1 MKSILDLIAEK
12 EELQKRAL
20 ELISNTEKEERKLN
34 DEENSQLEEIKKQI
48 SDKEDEIRKMNNN
61 NNNLIKQNNSI
72 EKRMEK
78 KEFRLLKAI
87 NDIANNRQLD
97 ETSQAVAAAG
107 AEEMRHAGLSFGG
120 QLQLPIEKRDAVS
133 VTSTDGSTVAVDV
146 VDILAPLR
154 AKSVLLAAGAK
165 YMTGLVGDVKI
176 PIMTANN
183 VSWEGETA
191 SAKDGAGTISN
202 VVLQPKRLTCYVDV
216 SKQFLVQDSVDAE
229 KMIEQDIVNAISAK
243 LEATILGKE
252 EGSNTKP
259 AGMFNGN
266 TPTTVSTFADLAN
279 LEATVEDANVTG
291 QIAYVASNKA
301 KAAMRALTYNKNTR
315 TVYENGEVDG
325 TPLYATSN
333 VESNNFIVGDFSN
346 LAIGQW
352 GVVDLT
358 IDPYSKAADGLVRIV
373 VNAYFDAKVLRSNAF
388 AYGTFTKA

>member
-1 MKSILDLIAEK
+1 MKSIVDLIAEK

-20 ELISNTEKEERKLN
+20 DLISTPEKEERKLN

-97 ETSQAVAAAG
+97 ETAQAVANAG

-154 AKSVLLAAGAK
+154 AKSVLVSAGAK

-191 SAKDGAGTISN
+191 AAQDGAGTISN

-252 EGSNTKP
+252 AGSTTQP
-259 AGMFNGN
+259 AGMFNAK

-358 IDPYSKAADGLVRIV
+358 IDPYSKAAEGLVRIV

>member
-1 MKSILDLIAEK
+1 MKSIVDLIAEK

-20 ELISNTEKEERKLN
+20 ELISTPEKEERKLN

-72 EKRMEK
+72 EKTMEK

-97 ETSQAVAAAG
+97 ETAQAVAAAG

-154 AKSVLLAAGAK
+154 AKSVLVSAGAK

-191 SAKDGAGTISN
+191 PAKDGAGTISN

-301 KAAMRALTYNKNTR
+301 KAAMRALNYNKTTR

-333 VESNNFIVGDFSN
+333 VENNNFIVGDFSN

-358 IDPYSKAADGLVRIV
+358 IDPYSKAAEGLVRIV

-388 AYGTFTKA
+388 AFGTFTKA

>member
-1 MKSILDLIAEK
+1 MKSIVDLIAEK

-20 ELISNTEKEERKLN
+20 ELISTPEKEERKLN

-72 EKRMEK
+72 EKTMEK

-97 ETSQAVAAAG
+97 ETAQAVAAAG

-154 AKSVLLAAGAK
+154 AKSVLVSAGAK

-191 SAKDGAGTISN
+191 PAKDGAGTISN

-301 KAAMRALTYNKNTR
+301 KAAMRALNYNKTTR

-333 VESNNFIVGDFSN
+333 VENNNFIVGDFSN

-358 IDPYSKAADGLVRIV
+358 IDPYSKAAEGLVRIV

>member
-1 MKSILDLIAEK
+1 MKSIVDLIAEK

-20 ELISNTEKEERKLN
+20 ELISTPEKEERKLN

-72 EKRMEK
+72 EKTMEK

-97 ETSQAVAAAG
+97 ETAQAVAAAG

-154 AKSVLLAAGAK
+154 AKSVLVSAGAK

-176 PIMTANN
+176 PVMTANN
-183 VSWEGETA
+183 VTWEGETA
-191 SAKDGAGTISN
+191 AAQDGAGTISN

-229 KMIEQDIVNAISAK
+229 MMIEQDIVNAISAK

-252 EGSNTKP
+252 AGSTTQP
-259 AGMFNGN
+259 AGMFYSK
-266 TPTTVSTFADLAN
+266 TPTAVSTFADLAN

-291 QIAYVASNKA
+291 QIAYVSSNKA
-301 KAAMRALTYNKNTR
+301 KAAMRALNYNKTTR

-333 VESNNFIVGDFSN
+333 VESNNFIIGDFSN

-358 IDPYSKAADGLVRIV
+358 IDPYSKAAEGLVRIV
-373 VNAYFDAKVLRSNAF
+373 VNAYFDAKVLRANAF
-388 AYGTFTKA
+388 AYGTFNKG